1 MRTHR
6 RTGGACDRASGL
18 NPPRGPESRP
28 AGSCAASQCVACMWL
43 QVTASAATR
52 RRNMAAKKN
61 DGNVT
66 KRGLV
71 EDESLTVR
79 IRPASTQP
87 PRRAPPQQLLSQPP
101 PELAWLVG
109 AAVGPVAAH
118 TPRCRVLAAA

>member
-1 MRTHR
+1 MVSAAPDQPEPAAMRTHR

-18 NPPRGPESRP
+18 DPPRPPESRP
-28 AGSCAASQCVACMWL
+28 AGSCAASQCLACMWL

-79 IRPASTQP
+79 IRPAP
-87 PRRAPPQQLLSQPP
+87 PSLPAERHLSSSYHN
-101 PELAWLVG
+101 L
-109 AAVGPVAAH
+109 H
-118 TPRCRVLAAA
+118 RS